1 MGWISLTTA
10 SSDLGLVGLG
20 SHTLFWSL
28 RVVLLPKTSLLAR
41 SKPSKLISR
50 VFESSHGLAACL
62 PLTLLHLPPTLE
74 SDQPNDG
81 QRQCKHLAHPT
92 HCTPELTSR
101 SPLQPPIVLL
111 LFPTTCS

>member
-20 SHTLFWSL
+20 SYTLFWSL

-50 VFESSHGLAACL
+50 VFESSQLVSLL
-62 PLTLLHLPPTLE
+62 PSSTSLPHSNQTNPMM
-74 SDQPNDG
+74 DNDSVS
-81 QRQCKHLAHPT
+81 T
-92 HCTPELTSR
+92 
-101 SPLQPPIVLL
+101 
-111 LFPTTCS
+111 